1 MDKKKI
7 LGIVKWLWLVL
18 VLAAAGYY
26 FYRNRDQV
34 INLIDQLSAWRIIL
48 SIVLLICGKLFIV
61 LLVQYSVNTEGWY
74 PKYIEILGVYGLSS
88 LGKYIPGGV
97 WHFVGRFGVYKING
111 LSAKSSTRAM
121 ILENIWLLSS
131 AVATGVI
138 GVFLTRFDLIAE
150 LLNLPDRQWLAIVF
164 TALTIG
170 LWLLILAFVH
180 KTMRRHTKNDIPSVF
195 IAAGTGLLLWAFI
208 GSSFFVMF
216 KEFPLSAAPLFIGG
230 YAVSWA
236 VGYVAVFAPG
246 GLGIRE
252 AVLAFVFSN
261 IATVELIAVFAA
273 MNRIIWVIA
282 EVLFGLVGMAQ
293 KRIIAPD
300 QSSIVDTPIEEL
312 IDKPVEAL
320 DGGTKPDLAA
330 LPDDSSIGLKHPSKE
345 LPDTTGS
352 TSL

>member
-7 LGIVKWLWLVL
+7 FGIVKWLWLAL

-26 FYRNRDQV
+26 FYRNREQV

-48 SIVLLICGKLFIV
+48 SIILLICGKLFIV
-61 LLVQYSVNTEGWY
+61 LLVQFSVNTEGWY
-74 PKYIEILGVYGLSS
+74 PKYIETLGVYGLSS

-111 LSAKSSTRAM
+111 LSAKASTRAM
-121 ILENIWLLSS
+121 ILENIWLLGS

-138 GVFLTRFDLIAE
+138 GVFLTRFDLISE
-150 LLNLPDRQWLAIVF
+150 LLNLPNQQWLAIVF
-164 TALTIG
+164 TILALG
-170 LWLLILAFVH
+170 LWLLALALVH
-180 KTMRRHTKNDIPSVF
+180 KAMRRYTKNDIPSVF
-195 IAAGTGLLLWAFI
+195 VVAGAGLLLWAFI
-208 GSSFFVMF
+208 GGSFFIMF
-216 KEFPLSAAPLFIGG
+216 HEFPLSAAPLFIGG

-261 IATVELIAVFAA
+261 IASVELIAVYAA
-273 MNRIIWVIA
+273 MNRMIWVIA
-282 EVLFGLVGMAQ
+282 EVLFGLIGMAQ

-300 QSSIVDTPIEEL
+300 QSSIVDAPIEEQ
-312 IDKPVEAL
+312 IHQPVEAL
-320 DGGTKPDLAA
+320 DGGTKPDQAA
-330 LPDDSSIGLKHPSKE
+330 LPDNSNFGLQHPSK
-345 LPDTTGS
+345 
-352 TSL
+352 